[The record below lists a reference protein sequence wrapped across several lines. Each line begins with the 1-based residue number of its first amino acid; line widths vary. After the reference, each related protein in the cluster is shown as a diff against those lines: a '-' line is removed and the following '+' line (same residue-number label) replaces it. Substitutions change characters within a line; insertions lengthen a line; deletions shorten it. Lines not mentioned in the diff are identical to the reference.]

1 MHKYIISCC
10 SPVDLDRKTL
20 EEKDIKYVYFHF
32 SLGNDNYDDDFG
44 ETVPPADMYRRM
56 LAGEVSR
63 TSQVSVGE
71 YTEFF
76 EPFLAEGKDIVHIS
90 LSAGISG
97 TYNSAVIA
105 AEDLRAKYPE
115 RKICVVNSLQAS
127 AGYGM
132 FVLKAAE
139 LRDAGLEADELA
151 FWLEKHKKEEESWF
165 FSADLTFF
173 IRGGRISKAAGLIG
187 SVLGICPL
195 MRVDKEGK
203 LEVMEKVRTKKRAIR
218 RVAEKMEELAAGGRS
233 YSGPVFIS
241 HSECRTDAEAVA
253 ALIEERFPGTK
264 GKIHI
269 SSIGS
274 TIGAHTGPGTVATFF
289 WGKSGED
296 EK

>member
-1 MHKYIISCC
+1 MRKYVISCC
-10 SPVDLDRKTL
+10 TPVDLNRETL
-20 EEKDIKYVYFHF
+20 ERHNIRYVYFHF
-32 SLGNDNYDDDFG
+32 SLGNDFYDDDFG
-44 ETVPPADMYRRM
+44 ETVPPAEMYRRM
-56 LAGEVSR
+56 LAGEESK

-76 EPFLAEGKDIVHIS
+76 RTFLEEGKDIIHIS
-90 LSAGISG
+90 LSSGISG

-115 RKICVVNSLQAS
+115 RKIYVIDSLQAS

-139 LRDAGLEADELA
+139 LRDAGLDAEEVAG
-151 FWLEKHKKEEESWF
+151 WLEKHKPEEESWF
-165 FSADLTFF
+165 FSTDLTFF
-173 IRGGRISKAAGLIG
+173 IRGGRISRTAGMIG
-187 SVLGICPL
+187 SVLGICPF
-195 MRVDKEGK
+195 MRVNKEGK
-203 LEVMEKVRTKKRAIR
+203 LEVVEKVRTKKRVYR
-218 RVAEKMEELAAGGRS
+218 RVADQMEKLAAGGRE

-241 HSECRTDAEAVA
+241 NSECPEDAKAVA
-253 ALIEERFPGTK
+253 SIIEERFPGTK

-289 WGKSGED
+289 WGTPGRT
-296 EK
+296 

>member
-1 MHKYIISCC
+1 MYKYIISCC

-32 SLGNDNYDDDFG
+32 SLGNDTYDDDFG

-105 AEDLRAKYPE
+105 AKDLQAKYPE
-115 RKICVVNSLQAS
+115 QKIYVVNSLQAS

-151 FWLEKHKKEEESWF
+151 FWLEKHKKEEGRRKLVFLCRPYLFHPGRTHLEGCGTDRIGSWHLPAHAGRQGRQAGGHGEGPHEKAGHPPGGGEDGRAGSRGPGLQRAGLYQQF
-165 FSADLTFF
+165 RVPVGCGG
-173 IRGGRISKAAGLIG
+173 RGGPHR
-187 SVLGICPL
+187 
-195 MRVDKEGK
+195 
-203 LEVMEKVRTKKRAIR
+203 RAVPR
-218 RVAEKMEELAAGGRS
+218 DE
-233 YSGPVFIS
+233 
-241 HSECRTDAEAVA
+241 
-253 ALIEERFPGTK
+253 
-264 GKIHI
+264 
-269 SSIGS
+269 
-274 TIGAHTGPGTVATFF
+274 
-289 WGKSGED
+289 GED
-296 EK
+296 SYFLHRQHHRGPHRAGNGGHLLLGKAR

>member
-1 MHKYIISCC
+1 MSWPSGWKS
-10 SPVDLDRKTL
+10 T
-20 EEKDIKYVYFHF
+20 
-32 SLGNDNYDDDFG
+32 
-44 ETVPPADMYRRM
+44 RR
-56 LAGEVSR
+56 
-63 TSQVSVGE
+63 
-71 YTEFF
+71 
-76 EPFLAEGKDIVHIS
+76 
-90 LSAGISG
+90 
-97 TYNSAVIA
+97 
-105 AEDLRAKYPE
+105 
-115 RKICVVNSLQAS
+115 
-127 AGYGM
+127 
-132 FVLKAAE
+132 
-139 LRDAGLEADELA
+139 
-151 FWLEKHKKEEESWF
+151 KKEEESWF

-218 RVAEKMEELAAGGRS
+218 RVAEKMEELAAGGRG

-241 HSECRTDAEAVA
+241 NSECRSDAEAVA

-264 GKIHI
+264 GKIHS

-289 WGKSGED
+289 WGKPGED